1 MNDIKSAY
9 RLSKAGLERIRGQKD
24 DALKRELALTLGL
37 TIPSINRFIRQNRW
51 NGDLTKF
58 KVVDILTTNFETVFD
73 DIYERK

>member
-1 MNDIKSAY
+1 MKEVKNAY

-24 DALKRELALTLGL
+24 DALKKQLAETLGL

-51 NGDLTKF
+51 NGDLTKVQ
-58 KVVDILTTNFETVFD
+58 VVDILTTEFSTVFG